1 MKLRSLDSRVGTQP
15 TFEYDFPDGFCLIC
29 DTRENDVLFKRPP
42 KGLVLVRD
50 TLDVSD
56 YSIRGFESC
65 IGVERKSLSDLYG
78 SLGKNRERFKRELE
92 ILQFYDR
99 RWLFV
104 EASEHEALQW
114 QEYSLMHP
122 NSIRHS
128 LVSIEIRYGIP
139 IYFFQYRKDMERKLL
154 DLFIKYYKVK
164 RGI

>member
-1 MKLRSLDSRVGTQP
+1 MRLKDHNTRVGTQP
-15 TFEYDFPDGFCLIC
+15 TFEYDFPDGFVLTV
-29 DTRENDVLFKRPP
+29 DTREQDVLFKRPP

-50 TLDVSD
+50 TLDVAD
-56 YSIRGFESC
+56 YSIRGWESS
-65 IGVERKSLSDLYG
+65 IAVERKNLTDLYG

-99 RWLFV
+99 RWIMV
-104 EASEHEALQW
+104 EASEYEVLCW
-114 QEYSLMHP
+114 QEYSQVHP
-122 NSIRHS
+122 NSIRQS

-154 DLFIKYYKVK
+154 DLFVKYYRVK